1 MVATNKH
8 RDIHI
13 HTHREMRMQAK
24 PETINFK
31 GLDINRGTKVTQKVC
46 VTHTRRKKPEKGRMK
61 NE

>member
-1 MVATNKH
+1 MG
-8 RDIHI
+8 
-13 HTHREMRMQAK
+13 MQAK

>member
-1 MVATNKH
+1 
-8 RDIHI
+8 
-13 HTHREMRMQAK
+13 MQAK

-31 GLDINRGTKVTQKVC
+31 GLDINRGTKVARKVC